1 LELVQAAQFTWLA
14 DVSDFKPGAGRIFDA
29 ARKTP
34 QYVIR
39 KGDLLVIHRASS
51 PLGQGEAQ
59 LSSEQLD
66 QLNQELEDLG
76 RHGSKVIDELREARA
91 R

>member
-1 LELVQAAQFTWLA
+1 MSKVHK
-14 DVSDFKPGAGRIFDA
+14 VSDFKPRAGRIFDA
-29 ARKTP
+29 ARKAP

-39 KGDLLVIHRASS
+39 KGELLVIHRAAS
-51 PLGQGEAQ
+51 PSVQGEAQ

-66 QLNQELEDLG
+66 ELNRELEDLG
-76 RHGSKVIDELREARA
+76 RHGSKLIDELREARA

>member
-1 LELVQAAQFTWLA
+1 MSKVHK
-14 DVSDFKPGAGRIFDA
+14 VSDFKPRAGRIFDA
-29 ARKTP
+29 ARKAP

-51 PLGQGEAQ
+51 PTAAGEAQ
-59 LSSEQLD
+59 LSSEQLEE
-66 QLNQELEDLG
+66 LNQELENLG
-76 RHGSKVIDELREARA
+76 RHGSRVIDELREARA